1 MPVRVVIALIAA
13 LALGGCAVEC
23 AKVAQDAKAQMVGMT
38 KEQVLACMG
47 PPVARMAEASTEV
60 WSYSSG
66 GKSITLASTSS
77 NTQGSAEATAIG
89 NAAVATG
96 RATTTGFGSA
106 VTMNRYCTVNVVMT
120 GNAVTAINYAGPTGG
135 LLTAGEQCSY
145 AVRNCAR

>member
-1 MPVRVVIALIAA
+1 MLIRIVIAFAA
-13 LALGGCAVEC
+13 LALAGCAMER

-47 PPVARMAEASTEV
+47 PPASRMAEGSTEV
-60 WSYSSG
+60 WSYPSG
-66 GKSITLASTSS
+66 GKSITLASSS
-77 NTQGSAEATAIG
+77 GDTQGSAVATAMG
-89 NAAVATG
+89 NSAVATG

-106 VTMNRYCTVNVVMT
+106 VTMNRYCTVNVVMA